1 MPRSTAM
8 MSFRVVEAADTPTPG
23 PSAAC
28 WEFDISAVRA
38 LIESLPGGEP
48 IERELAEQLMAGI
61 RVHDVNAVAAYL
73 VGPFGGHSAMIGEA
87 VGRFWPTESH
97 AVLTELVV
105 ALVNDRPL
113 HRPRSHAI
121 TSLMLSDA
129 GLTVQFKPDAPDIV
143 DVAVRGVVHDHRSRW
158 SLRSSEERY
167 RRLIHHLPYALVQ
180 VDATPMDPIFAALRR
195 EGVTDIAAYL
205 AATPAL
211 ALQAR
216 KIVMVTGANRDAV
229 KLFAAPDTEALI
241 GPIGYMFAASPTTPH
256 RLIIAHFEGRRSYS
270 ELMKLRRFDGELRDV
285 QLSATFPA
293 APERLDVTLL
303 SFEDVTDRLGTEAQL
318 RRLQADHARAAR
330 ISTLGELATSIAHE
344 VSQPLSAIV
353 TNAETSLR
361 WLSRDDPNLPKIE
374 QLTRRIADSAHRA
387 HEIVQRIRAM
397 AVRHAPERVPID
409 INEVID
415 EALLFTRH
423 DIESRSITLL
433 VEREPCLPLL
443 GDKVQMQQVI
453 VNLLLNSIQAIVQ
466 AGQKGRIELRTR
478 AEGDEAFV
486 ISIRDNGPGIAPENL
501 DRVFEGFFTTK
512 DDGIGIGLAICQ
524 SLIIAH
530 GGSISASNHP
540 DGGACFQFSLP
551 VAGET

>member
-1 MPRSTAM
+1 M
-8 MSFRVVEAADTPTPG
+8 MSFRVAEAADIPTPG
-23 PSAAC
+23 ASTAG
-28 WEFDISAVRA
+28 WEFDISPVRA
-38 LIESLPGGEP
+38 LIESLPADRP
-48 IERELAEQLMAGI
+48 IERELAERLIAGI

-73 VGPFGGHSAMIGEA
+73 VGPFGGRDAMIGDS
-87 VGRFWPTESH
+87 VGRFWPTESQE
-97 AVLTELVV
+97 VLAELLV
-105 ALVNDRPL
+105 ALLNDRPV
-113 HRPRSHAI
+113 HRPRSHGI

-129 GLTVQFKPDAPDIV
+129 GMTVRLKPDVTDIV
-143 DVAVRGVVHDHRSRW
+143 EVTVRGIIHDHRSRW
-158 SLRSSEERY
+158 SLRASEERY
-167 RRLIHHLPYALVQ
+167 QRLIHHLPYALVQ

-195 EGVTDIAAYL
+195 DGVTDIASYL

-211 ALQAR
+211 VQQAR
-216 KIVMVTGANRDAV
+216 KIVRVTGANRDAV
-229 KLFAAPDTEALI
+229 NLFAALDADALI
-241 GPIGYMFAASPTTPH
+241 GPIGYLFAASPTTPH
-256 RLIIAHFEGRRSYS
+256 RLTIAHFEGRRSYS
-270 ELMKLRRFDGELRDV
+270 ELMKLQRFDGEVRDV
-285 QLSATFPA
+285 QLSATFPT

-423 DIESRSITLL
+423 DIDSRSITLL
-433 VEREPCLPLL
+433 VEREPCPPLL
-443 GDKVQMQQVI
+443 GDKVQLQQVI

-466 AGQKGRIELRTR
+466 AGPKGRIELRTR
-478 AEGDEAFV
+478 ADRHKAFV
-486 ISIRDNGPGIAPENL
+486 ISIRDNGPGIAQENL

-530 GGSISASNHP
+530 GGSISASNHS
-540 DGGACFQFSLP
+540 DGGALFQFSLP
-551 VAGET
+551 VAAET